1 MLSEKVRKLIIN
13 ARIVSF
19 QNWQSYPA
27 EIIALFQEADDRG
40 EYLNDEDLAKI
51 QRAVPDLN
59 QFLMIARILREAAPD
74 IVDRARA
81 EVLKAFPN
89 ITEVGGALY
98 PPERADACWRDFWH
112 FLRCITYGI
121 AGRSVDYTSSEGLAY
136 MEQLYQELQVP
147 LDAMVY
153 GLEQLREYSIQELE
167 PYNTVSVTP
176 YFNHMIDRLKK
187 FGAISG

>member
-1 MLSEKVRKLIIN
+1 MLSIKVKELITK

-19 QNWQSYPA
+19 QSWQNYPSEA
-27 EIIALFQEADDRG
+27 IALFQAADDRG

-51 QRAVPDLN
+51 QQILPDLTPS
-59 QFLMIARILREAAPD
+59 LTIVRILRDSAPE
-74 IVDRARA
+74 IITKARA

-98 PPERADACWRDFWH
+98 PSERAEACWRDFWH

-121 AGRSVDYTSSEGLAY
+121 AGQSTDYTSAEGLGY
-136 MEQLYQELQVP
+136 MEQLYQELKVP

-153 GLEQLREYSIQELE
+153 GLEQLREYSLKELE
-167 PYNTVSVTP
+167 GQNFANVAP
-176 YFNHMIDRLKK
+176 YFNHAIDRLQK
-187 FGAISG
+187 FK